1 MNNRIREIII
11 RDHRITPMQA
21 EIWITVVPEHQA
33 PTTWIG
39 GRLMGPK
46 CHYAT
51 TVEVGYYMDRLVREV
66 VNAPGL
72 TRRVIIPEP
81 SLWEPQTPFYYT
93 GFVNLMQDQTH
104 VAGPVLISHGLRI
117 LTLGDH
123 AWRLNSRSF
132 HVHGV
137 RRTELAEQDARQLRA
152 EGVNTLVAPVSP
164 TSARLWDDADRLGFF
179 VIGEIADDGPS
190 LQQALSLRRCASC
203 LGWLIPPDWAYQEL
217 QPNGGLTKL
226 VLDEDSSL
234 GVWLKSYPSRLL
246 PKWISF
252 VASDERALENLRAV
266 ELPKLIL
273 RRENGSGMQE
283 AQTPA
288 VPADILGWIE

>member
-11 RDHRITPMQA
+11 RDHRITPVQA
-21 EIWITVVPEHQA
+21 EIWITVVPEQQA
-33 PTTWIG
+33 PTTWMG

-81 SLWEPQTPFYYT
+81 SLWEPQTPFFYT

-104 VAGPVLISHGLRI
+104 VAGPVLISHGLRA

-123 AWRLNSRSF
+123 AWRLNGRSF

-137 RRTELAEQDARQLRA
+137 RRTELAEPDARQLRA
-152 EGVNTLVAPVSP
+152 ESVNTLVAPVLP
-164 TSARLWDDADRLGFF
+164 TS
-179 VIGEIADDGPS
+179 
-190 LQQALSLRRCASC
+190 RCASC

-217 QPNGGLTKL
+217 EPNGGLTKL
-226 VLDEDSSL
+226 VLDKDSSL
-234 GVWLKSYPSRLL
+234 GVRLRSGPPRLL

-252 VASDERALENLRAV
+252 VASEESALENLRAV
-266 ELPKLIL
+266 ELPKLVL
-273 RRENGSGMQE
+273 GSLPEPG
-283 AQTPA
+283 TLPLPG
-288 VPADILGWIE
+288 VLGWIGS